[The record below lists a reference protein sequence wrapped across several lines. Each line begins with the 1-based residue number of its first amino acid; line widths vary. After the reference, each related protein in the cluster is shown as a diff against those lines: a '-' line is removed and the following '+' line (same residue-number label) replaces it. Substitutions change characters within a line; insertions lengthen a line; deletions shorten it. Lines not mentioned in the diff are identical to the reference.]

1 MCGENL
7 YKQWLG
13 VLRRWKG
20 SHTVRDR
27 GSQYCRSIH
36 RDFEVNR
43 LSSDMVHGRAYS
55 RSHLMEKGFG

>member
-1 MCGENL
+1 MVGSVEKMERQS
-7 YKQWLG
+7 YSK
-13 VLRRWKG
+13 

-43 LSSDMVHGRAYS
+43 LSSDMVHGRALW
-55 RSHLMEKGFG
+55 HLLIYIADPI